1 MSDKDNN
8 SSFKNLPSRLTE
20 FVVKGVLAAVMLPYM
35 IWLRTAKSLNKEVY
49 DAHPWLLV
57 PAIVL
62 ALSVTVSGAFFGLP
76 SAGFWAPLVSLIAGV
91 LAYSHGFPAIYLLI
105 LRPLYR
111 SWHRVLAFLARSIAR
126 LLTWIENHAGD
137 VLRAIARLVV
147 RLWRWTCT
155 IWAAILPSARAVWH
169 WLSVNL
175 DGVWE
180 SLTSMAKLLR
190 QQLPIWAKSMWAKL
204 SVMLDSVSRWGRE
217 TWAGLSKYIDALT
230 GSSKN

>member
-1 MSDKDNN
+1 MSNEDNN
-8 SSFKNLPSRLTE
+8 SSFKNLPSRLAE
-20 FVVKGVLAAVMLPYM
+20 IVVKGLLAAVMLPYM

-49 DAHPWLLV
+49 DVEAWLIV
-57 PAIVL
+57 PGIAL
-62 ALSVTVSGAFFGLP
+62 AFATASGAFFALP
-76 SAGFWAPLVSLIAGV
+76 TAGFWAPLASLIAGG

-111 SWHRVLAFLARSIAR
+111 SWHSLLAFLARSIAR
-126 LLTWIENHAGD
+126 LWTWIENHAGD
-137 VLRAIARLVV
+137 ILRAIERIVV
-147 RLWRWTCT
+147 RLWRWTC
-155 IWAAILPSARAVWH
+155 IILAAILPSARAVWQ

-180 SLTSMAKLLR
+180 GLSSMGKYLR
-190 QQLPIWAKSMWAKL
+190 QQLPIWTKGVWVKL

-217 TWAGLSKYIDALT
+217 TWAGLSKYIDEMT